1 MFKQRLAAARNAKA
15 QNDEG
20 FTLIELLIVIVV
32 LGILAGV
39 VVFGIGTFQKDSL
52 AAACSANLKTVSVA
66 SDAYN
71 AKSGLVAADVAFL
84 VTNKYLKTA
93 PPASHLITMAAGV
106 PSSTL
111 VGCTLA

>member
-1 MFKQRLAAARNAKA
+1 MFKKSLAEARIKSE
-15 QNDEG
+15 NDEG

-39 VVFGIGTFQKDSL
+39 VVFGVGTFQKDSL
-52 AAACSANLKTVSVA
+52 VAACKANLKTVSVA
-66 SDAYN
+66 ADAYN

-93 PPASHLITMAAGV
+93 PPASHLITLTAGT

-111 VGCTLA
+111 TDCTLV